1 MVMMLVLLA
10 NMIKI
15 EPVNVTKLREIST
28 MQLGV
33 MVVKMPDI
41 LNKNVM
47 ISKKEMI

>member
-1 MVMMLVLLA
+1 
-10 NMIKI
+10 
-15 EPVNVTKLREIST
+15 LREIST
-28 MQLGV
+28 MQLEV